1 VLIAINNVQKRAIF
15 RENYEVY
22 IMSIFDKFQQ
32 LAATRQE
39 LEKSCDS
46 FFNVVMTEII
56 SGTEAVVNGRPT
68 ILAGSNNYLG
78 LSFNSDCIDAACD
91 AVRKEGTGTTGSR
104 MANGTFSGHLALEH
118 ELAAYFDRRS
128 AIVFST
134 GYIANLAML
143 STLVG
148 PGEVILLD
156 ADCHASIYDGCR
168 LGGAEVLR
176 FRHNDAADLAKRLRR
191 LEKRDTNVLVVAE
204 GLYSMM
210 GDRAPLAD
218 IVAVKRK
225 YGAYLLVDEA
235 HSLGVLGEHG
245 RGLAEEAGVEDGV
258 DFVVG
263 TFSKSLGA
271 IGGFCVS
278 NHAELDLVRYAS
290 RPYVFTASSS
300 PSVIASTREALKILQ
315 TGSELRQRLWE
326 NSHLLYNTLKDLDYA
341 VGPEASPIVAIQM
354 EDKAEA
360 LALWNGLLDNGVYV
374 NLVLPP
380 ATPDGNCLLR
390 SSVSA
395 GHTPEQM
402 ERICEAFTA
411 ARTVAA
417 VAKSA

>member
-1 VLIAINNVQKRAIF
+1 MK
-15 RENYEVY
+15 
-22 IMSIFDKFQQ
+22 MTIFDKFGQ
-32 LAATRQE
+32 LAAARKE
-39 LEKSCDS
+39 LEQTGNN
-46 FFNVVMTEII
+46 FLNIVVDEII
-56 SGTEAVVNGRPT
+56 SGTEAVVNGRPM

-78 LSFNSDCIDAACD
+78 LSFDPDCIDAACQ
-91 AVRKEGTGTTGSR
+91 AARKEGTGTTGSR
-104 MANGTFSGHLALEH
+104 MANGTFSGHVALER
-118 ELAAYFDRRS
+118 ELADFFDRRGT
-128 AIVFST
+128 IVFST
-134 GYIANLAML
+134 GYVANLAML

-148 PGEVILLD
+148 PGEIILLD

-168 LGGAEVLR
+168 LGGAEVHR
-176 FRHNDAADLAKRLRR
+176 FRHNDPQDLAKRLRR
-191 LEKRDTNVLVVAE
+191 LEKRNTNILVVVE
-204 GLYSMM
+204 GLYSML

-218 IVAVKRK
+218 IVNVKDE

-235 HSLGVLGEHG
+235 HSLGVLGPNG

-278 NHAELDLVRYAS
+278 NHPELNLVRYAS

-300 PSVIASTREALKILQ
+300 PSVIASTRAALKILK

-326 NSHLLYNTLKDLDYA
+326 NANMLYRKLQDLDFL
-341 VGPEASPIVAIQM
+341 VGPEPSPIVAVRL
-354 EDKAEA
+354 EDMAQA
-360 LALWNGLLDNGVYV
+360 FALWSGLLEHGVYV

-395 GHTPEQM
+395 GHTREQM

-411 ARTVAA
+411 VRQSMPLVQTA
-417 VAKSA
+417 

>member
-1 VLIAINNVQKRAIF
+1 
-15 RENYEVY
+15 
-22 IMSIFDKFQQ
+22 MTIFDKFQP
-32 LAATRQE
+32 LAAARQE
-39 LEKSCDS
+39 LEQSCDN
-46 FFNVVMTEII
+46 FFNIVMQEII
-56 SGTEAVVNGRPT
+56 SGTEAVVNGRSL

-78 LSFNSDCIDAACD
+78 LSFDSDCIDAACD
-91 AVRKEGTGTTGSR
+91 AARKEGTGTTGSR
-104 MANGTFSGHLALEH
+104 MANGTFSGHVALEH
-118 ELAAYFDRRS
+118 ELADFYNRQG

-134 GYIANLAML
+134 GYVANLAML

-148 PGEVILLD
+148 PGEIILLD

-168 LGGAEVLR
+168 MGGAEVHR
-176 FRHNDAADLAKRLRR
+176 FRHNDPQDLAKRLGR
-191 LEKRDTNVLVVAE
+191 LEKRNTTVLIVVE
-204 GLYSMM
+204 GLYSML
-210 GDRAPLAD
+210 GDRAPLAE
-218 IVAVKRK
+218 IVAVKEK

-235 HSLGVLGEHG
+235 HSMGVLGANG

-278 NHAELDLVRYAS
+278 NHPELNLVRYAS

-300 PSVIASTREALKILQ
+300 PSVIASTRMALKILQ
-315 TGSELRQRLWE
+315 KRAELRQRLWD
-326 NSHLLYNTLKDLDYA
+326 NANTLYLTLKDLGFA
-341 VGPEASPIVAIQM
+341 VGPEPSPIIAVKLG
-354 EDKAEA
+354 DKAEA
-360 LALWNGLLDNGVYV
+360 FALWSGLLEHGVYV

-402 ERICEAFTA
+402 KRICDAFTA
-411 ARTVAA
+411 VRQLTTVAQTA
-417 VAKSA
+417 

>member
-1 VLIAINNVQKRAIF
+1 
-15 RENYEVY
+15 
-22 IMSIFDKFQQ
+22 MTMTIFDKFQQ
-32 LAATRQE
+32 LAAARKE
-39 LEKSCDS
+39 LEQGCDN
-46 FFNVVMTEII
+46 FFNIVMEEII

-78 LSFNSDCIDAACD
+78 LSFDSGCIEAACE
-91 AVRKEGTGTTGSR
+91 AARKEGTGTTGSR
-104 MANGTFSGHLALEH
+104 MANGTFSGHVALEQ
-118 ELAAYFDRRS
+118 ELAEFFSRQG

-134 GYIANLAML
+134 GYVANLAML

-148 PGEVILLD
+148 PGEIILLD

-168 LGGAEVLR
+168 LGGAEVHR
-176 FRHNDAADLAKRLRR
+176 FRHNDPQDLEKRLRR
-191 LEKRDTNVLVVAE
+191 LEKRNTNILVVVE

-210 GDRAPLAD
+210 GDRSPLAD
-218 IVAVKRK
+218 IVAVKEK
-225 YGAYLLVDEA
+225 FDAYLLVDEA
-235 HSLGVLGEHG
+235 HSLGVLGANG

-278 NHAELDLVRYAS
+278 NHPELNLVRYAS

-300 PSVIASTREALKILQ
+300 PSVISSPRTALRILK
-315 TGSELRQRLWE
+315 TGSGLRQRLWD
-326 NSHLLYNTLKDLDYA
+326 NANMLYKKLQDLGFL
-341 VGPEASPIVAIQM
+341 VGPEPSPIVAIRLA
-354 EDKAEA
+354 DKADA
-360 LALWNGLLDNGVYV
+360 FALWSGLLENGVYV

-390 SSVSA
+390 ISVSA

-402 ERICEAFTA
+402 EHICEAFTSA
-411 ARTVAA
+411 KELTALPQA
-417 VAKSA
+417 V

>member
-1 VLIAINNVQKRAIF
+1 MA
-15 RENYEVY
+15 
-22 IMSIFDKFQQ
+22 IFDKFQQ
-32 LAATRQE
+32 LAAARRE
-39 LEKSCDS
+39 LEQNCNS
-46 FFNVVMTEII
+46 FFNIVMEEII

-78 LSFNSDCIDAACD
+78 LSFDSGCIEAACE
-91 AVRKEGTGTTGSR
+91 AARKEGTGTTGSR
-104 MANGTFSGHLALEH
+104 MANGTFSGHVALER
-118 ELAAYFDRRS
+118 ELADFFNRQG

-148 PGEVILLD
+148 PGEIILLD

-168 LGGAEVLR
+168 LAGAEIHR
-176 FRHNDAADLAKRLRR
+176 FRHNDPQDLEKRLRR
-191 LEKRDTNVLVVAE
+191 LAKRNTNILVVVE
-204 GLYSMM
+204 GLYSML

-218 IVAVKRK
+218 IVAVKNE

-235 HSLGVLGEHG
+235 HSLGVLGANG
-245 RGLAEEAGVEDGV
+245 RGLAEEAGVEDEV

-278 NHAELDLVRYAS
+278 NHPELNLVRYAS

-300 PSVIASTREALKILQ
+300 PSVIASTRKALQLLK
-315 TGSELRQRLWE
+315 TRTELRQRLWE
-326 NSHLLYNTLKDLDYA
+326 NANMLYQKLQDLNFL
-341 VGPEASPIVAIQM
+341 VGPETSPIVAVRLK
-354 EDKAEA
+354 DKAEA
-360 LALWNGLLDNGVYV
+360 FALWSGLLEHGVYV

-395 GHTPEQM
+395 GHTAEQM
-402 ERICEAFTA
+402 ERICQAFTA
-411 ARTVAA
+411 VRELTA
-417 VAKSA
+417 VPQAV

>member
-1 VLIAINNVQKRAIF
+1 
-15 RENYEVY
+15 
-22 IMSIFDKFQQ
+22 MTIFDKFQQ
-32 LAATRQE
+32 LAAARKE
-39 LEKSCDS
+39 LEQTCDN
-46 FFNVVMTEII
+46 FFNIVIEQIL
-56 SGTEAVVNGRPT
+56 SGTEAVVNGRPI

-78 LSFNSDCIDAACD
+78 LSFDSGCIEAACQ
-91 AVRKEGTGTTGSR
+91 AARKEGTGTTGSR
-104 MANGTFSGHLALEH
+104 MANGTFSGHVALEQ
-118 ELAAYFDRRS
+118 ELAGFFNRQG

-134 GYIANLAML
+134 GYVANLAML

-148 PGEVILLD
+148 PGEIILLD

-168 LGGAEVLR
+168 LGGAEIHR
-176 FRHNDAADLAKRLRR
+176 FRHNDPQDLEKRLRR
-191 LEKRDTNVLVVAE
+191 LEKRNTNILVVVE

-218 IVAVKRK
+218 IVAVKGN

-235 HSLGVLGEHG
+235 HSLGVLGANG

-278 NHAELDLVRYAS
+278 NHPELNLVRSAS

-300 PSVIASTREALKILQ
+300 PSIIASTRTALQILK

-326 NSHLLYNTLKDLDYA
+326 NANLLYRKLQDLNFQ
-341 VGPEASPIVAIQM
+341 VGPELSPIVAVRLK
-354 EDKAEA
+354 DKAEA
-360 LALWNGLLDNGVYV
+360 FALWSGLMEHGVYV

-380 ATPDGNCLLR
+380 ATPDGDSLLR
-390 SSVSA
+390 CSVSA
-395 GHTPEQM
+395 AHTPEQM
-402 ERICEAFTA
+402 DKICSAFESQ
-411 ARTVAA
+411 RKV
-417 VAKSA
+417 VQPAKTG

>member
-1 VLIAINNVQKRAIF
+1 
-15 RENYEVY
+15 
-22 IMSIFDKFQQ
+22 MMTIFDKFQP
-32 LAATRQE
+32 LAEARRE
-39 LEKSCDS
+39 LEQSAS
-46 FFNVVMTEII
+46 EFFNVVMEEII
-56 SGTEAVVNGRPT
+56 SGTEAVVDGRRM

-78 LSFNSDCIDAACD
+78 LSFDPDCIDAACK
-91 AVRKEGTGTTGSR
+91 AARKEGTGTTGSR
-104 MANGTFSGHLALEH
+104 MANGTFSGHVALEK
-118 ELAAYFDRRS
+118 ELAEYFGRQR

-148 PGEVILLD
+148 SGEVILLD

-168 LGGAEVLR
+168 LGSAEVVR
-176 FRHNDAADLAKRLRR
+176 FRHNDAEDLEKRLGR
-191 LEKRDTNVLVVAE
+191 LEKRNTNVLVVAE
-204 GLYSMM
+204 GLYSML

-218 IVAVKRK
+218 IVAVKQK
-225 YGAYLLVDEA
+225 YGAYLMVDEA
-235 HSLGVLGEHG
+235 HSLGVLGENG

-278 NHAELDLVRYAS
+278 NHPELDLVRYAS

-300 PSVIASTREALKILQ
+300 PSIIASTRQALKILSTQ
-315 TGSELRQRLWE
+315 PQLRRRLWE
-326 NSHLLYNTLKDLDYA
+326 NAHTLYKQLQDLGFS
-341 VGPEASPIVAIQM
+341 VGPEPSPIVAVRL

-360 LALWNGLLDNGVYV
+360 FALWSGLLERGVYV

-402 ERICEAFTA
+402 ARICEAFSA
-411 ARTVAA
+411 VRKAVKTV
-417 VAKSA
+417 

>member
-1 VLIAINNVQKRAIF
+1 
-15 RENYEVY
+15 
-22 IMSIFDKFQQ
+22 MTIFDKFQQ
-32 LAATRQE
+32 LAEARQE
-39 LEKSCDS
+39 LEQGCDN
-46 FFNVVMTEII
+46 FLNIVMQQIV
-56 SGTEAVVNGRPT
+56 SGTEAVVNGRPV

-78 LSFNSDCIDAACD
+78 LSFDADCIDAACN
-91 AVRKEGTGTTGSR
+91 AARKEGTGTTGSR
-104 MANGTFSGHLALEH
+104 MANGTFSGHVALER
-118 ELAAYFDRRS
+118 ELADFFNRQG

-148 PGEVILLD
+148 PGEIILLD

-168 LGGAEVLR
+168 MGGAEVHR
-176 FRHNDAADLAKRLRR
+176 FRHNDAQDLEKRLRR
-191 LEKRDTNVLVVAE
+191 LEKRNTDVVIVVE
-204 GLYSMM
+204 GLYSML

-218 IVAVKRK
+218 VVAVKEK
-225 YGAYLLVDEA
+225 FGAYLLVDEA
-235 HSLGVLGEHG
+235 HSLGVLGANG

-278 NHAELDLVRYAS
+278 NHPELNLVRYAS

-300 PSVIASTREALKILQ
+300 PSVIASTRKALEIMQ
-315 TGSELRQRLWE
+315 TRSELRQRLWD
-326 NSHLLYNTLKDLDYA
+326 NADKLYKKLKELDFSL
-341 VGPEASPIVAIQM
+341 GPEPSPIIAVRL

-360 LALWNGLLDNGVYV
+360 FALWSGLLEHGVYV

-395 GHTPEQM
+395 GHTPQQM
-402 ERICEAFTA
+402 EHICRAFTA
-411 ARTVAA
+411 VRELTA
-417 VAKSA
+417 VAQTA